1 MNYRKTL
8 LAASIVTSLCL
19 SMGAY
24 AQDSSQ
30 SQGDTT
36 SQSDAR
42 NTNTSDKKE
51 VKTLSTVTVT
61 GIRGSV
67 EQALDIKRD
76 AVSNIEVVTAE
87 DVGKL
92 PAHNVADTLQR
103 LPGVNISSSSAD
115 EGGFDEADRVSLR
128 GTSPS
133 LTQTLIDGHTVGTA
147 DWFVLSQGSTMGRSV
162 SYTLLPSELV
172 SRVEVHKS
180 SEARLQDGGT
190 TGNVNIITRKPLDFA
205 KEFTTNLSIGG
216 VHSSL
221 PDTTDPQLSGLFN
234 YRNDGGTFG
243 VLVQVFKQKRHLRR
257 EAQEIPGG
265 FATIAP
271 DSALAQSN
279 PDLAGVKVPG
289 LLGATLFEQTR
300 DRKGGLIE
308 VEFKPSE
315 DLTLGASGFRS
326 DMKANN
332 YNRNF
337 MLWGGSF
344 GTSQAPEPGYT
355 VENGVLT
362 NATYAGV
369 PGTNYIVYD
378 MIYREASSKTTY
390 YTLDANWRASDNLT
404 ATFQAGTTK
413 GVGQTPRQFI
423 AEVTAANGGGASWST
438 HGNSAPIDWTV
449 GGDFSPAGVTGFGTW
464 GNQTVKAI
472 DKENWGT
479 ADFTQFFDAG
489 VLSSFNYGLRY
500 AKHTREAQSPEGA
513 SPGDIWSALQS
524 GATANYPGGF
534 AEGIGGNFPR
544 NLWYFTPGALESA
557 IVANSTWL
565 SDNDGPTGRH
575 NYGAEYSVQEKN
587 LAAYFQ
593 ANFEGDNWSGNVGL
607 RYVNVDQNIDTYFAD
622 TINPDV
628 SSLFGA
634 WDRRHAE
641 NKIHRVLPSANLKF
655 NMAENLVFR
664 FAASQTQT
672 LPDYSALGASSWG
685 SDLNKTGG
693 GGNTSLKPVLSTN
706 FDAGIEWYFMPRGLL
721 SATAYSMNM
730 KDYVAYGVQT
740 QMLFSE
746 LTHQLEPYQVA
757 MPINA
762 DAQVTGVELAYQQPI
777 GEHFGFDANYTYADG
792 STDHTW
798 ADGSNHLLG
807 TSKNTYN
814 VGAYFE
820 NDMFGARVSYTA
832 RSAFLIGLSGANPYY
847 QDKFGTL
854 AVSLSYKATDW
865 LSFSLDGLNLNNP
878 TYKYY
883 QSSVIP
889 TAFYENGRQYYLNA
903 HISF

>member
-308 VEFKPSE
+308 VEFKPSD

-622 TINPDV
+622 TISPDV